1 MKEILRQPDVRRL
14 LLATALSTL
23 GDQALWLA
31 LGIWVKTLTG
41 SNAAAGM
48 VFFAFT
54 LPSLFGPLSG
64 YVVDRSR
71 KRSVLRIANAAT
83 LLLVCGLFLV
93 SDRHAV
99 WLIYLVVLG
108 QGAAYTFL
116 GSASSAL
123 LRALLPDEQLAA
135 ANGVRQTGNELMR
148 LLSPLAGAGLFS
160 LVGPRAVIAFQLGAY
175 AVAAVLLLRLRTAGD
190 VVVRERLRWH
200 AEVAAGVRHVWTTLP
215 LRQLVGSIGV
225 VLLVVGFL
233 ETISFALVTEGLHRS
248 ASYVGVVFMAQ
259 GLAAVPG
266 GLTAGAAVRR
276 LGELRAAGLGMSL
289 IAAGSAV
296 CIEPQTLVVVLGVA
310 LLGFGVP
317 WVVVALFTAV
327 QKWTPADLQGRVYS
341 ASDTLI
347 STPQTISIALG
358 AGLSAVV
365 DYRVLLAVI
374 GVVVAVCATY
384 LATRRRVEPG
394 AAVAPAPPAPPAPPP
409 GQLAAPAH

>member
-1 MKEILRQPDVRRL
+1 MREILRQADVRRL

-23 GDQALWLA
+23 GDHALWLA

-71 KRSVLRIANAAT
+71 KRSVLRMANLAT
-83 LLLVCGLFLV
+83 LALVCTLFLV
-93 SDRHAV
+93 RGEHDV
-99 WLIYLVVLG
+99 WLVYLVVLG

-116 GSASSAL
+116 GSASSAM

-135 ANGVRQTGNELMR
+135 ANGVRQTANELMR

-160 LVGPRAVIAFQLGAY
+160 LVGPRAVVTFQLGAY
-175 AVAAVLLLRLRTAGD
+175 VAAAFLLVRLRTAGD
-190 VVVRERLRWH
+190 VIVRERMHWR
-200 AEVAAGVRHVWTTLP
+200 AELAAGVRHVWTTLP
-215 LRQLVGSIGV
+215 LRQLVGSIAV

-233 ETISFALVTEGLHRS
+233 ETVSFALVTQGLHHS

-259 GLAAVPG
+259 GLTAVPG
-266 GLTAGAAVRR
+266 GITAGAAVRR
-276 LGELRAAGLGMSL
+276 LGELRAAGVGMAL
-289 IAAGSAV
+289 IALGSAV
-296 CIEPQTLVVVLGVA
+296 CIEPHTLAVVLGVG

-327 QKWTPADLQGRVYS
+327 QKWTPAELQGRVYS

-347 STPQTISIALG
+347 STPQTVSIALG

-374 GVVVAVCATY
+374 GVVVAVCAIY
-384 LATRRRVEPG
+384 LATRRRAVPG
-394 AAVAPAPPAPPAPPP
+394 VTDEVLAPPGKVAE
-409 GQLAAPAH
+409 PAH